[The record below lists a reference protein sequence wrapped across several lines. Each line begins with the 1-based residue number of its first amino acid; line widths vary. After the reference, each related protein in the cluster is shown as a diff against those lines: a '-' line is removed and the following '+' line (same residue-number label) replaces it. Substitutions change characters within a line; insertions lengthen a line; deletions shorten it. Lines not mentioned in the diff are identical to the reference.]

1 MSETALADRAAA
13 RSESLPVP
21 VAIRPIIPW
30 RAIGNGLLVA
40 AGLIALWQLGVMAFQ
55 PPRFIF
61 PAPADVFRALI
72 ERPEL
77 WRVHA
82 PITALET
89 LVGFACGVAAGIVL
103 ALSLSF
109 LPIARRLV
117 LPVMVVSQAFP
128 VFVIAPLLVLWMGFG
143 VGSKIVMATIA
154 IFFPVASAF
163 HDGLTRTDRQLID
176 LGRLY
181 GARRWQEILV
191 LRVPAAMPSLIS
203 GIRLAAVYAPIGA
216 LVGEWVG
223 ASSGLG
229 YAMLHANGR
238 AQTDVVFATLFL
250 IAVMAVV
257 LRASVDLVTARLAP
271 WAPETSVR

>member
-1 MSETALADRAAA
+1 MSETATTAPASAGRAIASPA
-13 RSESLPVP
+13 PN
-21 VAIRPIIPW
+21 RPIIPW
-30 RAIGNGLLVA
+30 RAIGNGLIVA
-40 AGLIALWQLGVMAFQ
+40 AALIAIWQLGVMVFQ

-61 PAPADVFRALI
+61 PAPADVFRALY
-72 ERPEL
+72 ENPDL

-82 PITALET
+82 PVTLVET
-89 LVGFACGVAAGIVL
+89 VVGFACGIAAGILL
-103 ALSLSF
+103 ALLLSF
-109 LPIARRLV
+109 LPVARKVV

-128 VFVIAPLLVLWMGFG
+128 VFVIAPLLVLWFGFG
-143 VGSKIVMATIA
+143 VGSKMVMATIA
-154 IFFPVASAF
+154 IFFPIASAF
-163 HDGLTRTDRQLID
+163 HDGLTRTDPQLID

-181 GARRWQEILV
+181 GARRAQEILY
-191 LRVPAAMPSLIS
+191 LRVPAALPALIS

-250 IAVMAVV
+250 IAVMAIV
-257 LRASVDLVTARLAP
+257 LRVAVDLITARLAP
-271 WAPETSVR
+271 WAPEASFR

>member
-1 MSETALADRAAA
+1 MSETALAARAAA
-13 RSESLPVP
+13 ERP
-21 VAIRPIIPW
+21 VAAPTTPRAIPW
-30 RAIGNGLLVA
+30 RAIGNGVLVA
-40 AGLIALWQLGVMAFQ
+40 AALIALWQLGVMVFQ

-82 PITALET
+82 PVTLVET
-89 LVGFACGVAAGIVL
+89 LVGFVCGVAAGVVL

-109 LPIARRLV
+109 LPAARRVV

-128 VFVIAPLLVLWMGFG
+128 VFVIAPLLVLWLGFG
-143 VGSKIVMATIA
+143 IGSKIVMATIA

-163 HDGLTRTDRQLID
+163 HDGLTRTDPQLID
-176 LGRLY
+176 LGRLH
-181 GARRWQEILV
+181 GARRWQEILF
-191 LRVPAAMPSLIS
+191 LRVPAALPSLIS

-250 IAVMAVV
+250 IAVMAVA
-257 LRASVDLVTARLAP
+257 LRAAVDVITARLAP
-271 WAPETSVR
+271 WAPTSVR

>member
-1 MSETALADRAAA
+1 MSETAIAA
-13 RSESLPVP
+13 RADAV
-21 VAIRPIIPW
+21 RPEAATVTARPIPW
-30 RAIGNGLLVA
+30 RAIGNGVLVA
-40 AGLIALWQLGVMAFQ
+40 AALIALWQLAVMVFQ

-77 WRVHA
+77 WQVHA
-82 PITALET
+82 PVTLVET
-89 LVGFACGVAAGIVL
+89 LVGFACGVAAGVVL
-103 ALSLSF
+103 ALAISF
-109 LPIARRLV
+109 VPVARKVV

-128 VFVIAPLLVLWMGFG
+128 VFVIAPLLVLWFGFG
-143 VGSKIVMATIA
+143 VSSKIVMATIA
-154 IFFPVASAF
+154 IFFPVLSAF
-163 HDGLTRTDRQLID
+163 HDGLTRTDTQLVD

-181 GARRWQEILV
+181 GARRWQEILY
-191 LRVPAAMPSLIS
+191 LRVPAALPSLIS

-250 IAVMAVV
+250 IALMAVV
-257 LRASVDLVTARLAP
+257 LRAAVDILTARLAP
-271 WAPETSVR
+271 WAPEAAAR